1 MPVELPHLSPRQTG
15 WAATAILGVVTLLA
29 FGASR
34 SYDYLEYDARPY
46 LFQDYAIRTLAW
58 DNIVYVFQSYAFVM
72 YHPLQRLS
80 YMLDWAM
87 WGDIPE
93 GFRGINFLFHWIA
106 AVFVFLFF
114 RKLTDRPFVAWFIK
128 SPI

>member
-1 MPVELPHLSPRQTG
+1 MPFELPQLSPRQTG
-15 WAATAILGVVTLLA
+15 WAATAVFGVLTLLA

-72 YHPLQRLS
+72 YHPLQRIS

-87 WGDIPE
+87 
-93 GFRGINFLFHWIA
+93 
-106 AVFVFLFF
+106 
-114 RKLTDRPFVAWFIK
+114 
-128 SPI
+128 